1 MEKILVKTLYEDENN
16 ILNHNLIINSRNQT
30 FTQYLLTTKDVNISV
45 EVGSKDLKDT
55 IINLKASWED
65 WKEFEESITVTKI

>member
-1 MEKILVKTLYEDENN
+1 VEKILVKTLYEDENN

>member
-16 ILNHNLIINSRNQT
+16 ILNHNVIIDSKNNTS
-30 FTQYLLTTKDVNISV
+30 TQFLLTIKDANISV
-45 EVGSKDLKDT
+45 EIKEEDLKDT

-65 WKEFEESITVTKI
+65 WEKEQSRKEY